1 MNKIIKDQLN
11 KVRSVK
17 LDFDDHTTHIDI
29 PKTEE
34 VIPLALV
41 EGQVYVIELE
51 DFILNPLQNSTLASN
66 WNSGKIPK
74 YKRYQVEF
82 IQKMSNM
89 YKFNGVALDNNQPI
103 YSENWFGWFPEE
115 GFKVVSLLN
124 Q

>member
-41 EGQVYVIELE
+41 EGQIYVIELE

-66 WNSGKIPK
+66 WNSGKVPK

-115 GFKVVSLLN
+115 GFKVVSLLK

>member
-1 MNKIIKDQLN
+1 MNKIIKDQLS

-17 LDFDDHTTHIDI
+17 LNFDDHTTHIDI

-115 GFKVVSLLN
+115 GFKVVSLLK
-124 Q
+124 

>member
-1 MNKIIKDQLN
+1 MNKIIKDQLS

-17 LDFDDHTTHIDI
+17 LNFDDHTTHIDI

-66 WNSGKIPK
+66 WNSGNIPK

-103 YSENWFGWFPEE
+103 YSEN
-115 GFKVVSLLN
+115 
-124 Q
+124 

>member
-1 MNKIIKDQLN
+1 MNKIIKDQLS

-17 LDFDDHTTHIDI
+17 LNFDDHTTHIDI

-74 YKRYQVEF
+74 YKKYQVEF

-115 GFKVVSLLN
+115 GFNVVSLLK
-124 Q
+124 

>member
-1 MNKIIKDQLN
+1 MNKVIKDQLS

-66 WNSGKIPK
+66 WNSGKVPK

-115 GFKVVSLLN
+115 GFKVISLLK

>member
-17 LDFDDHTTHIDI
+17 LDFDDNTTHIDI

-115 GFKVVSLLN
+115 GFKVVSLLK
-124 Q
+124 

>member
-17 LDFDDHTTHIDI
+17 LNFDDHTTHIDI

-34 VIPLALV
+34 VIPLALI

-82 IQKMSNM
+82 IHKMSNM

-103 YSENWFGWFPEE
+103 YSEN
-115 GFKVVSLLN
+115 
-124 Q
+124 

>member
-1 MNKIIKDQLN
+1 MNKIIKDQLS

-17 LDFDDHTTHIDI
+17 LNFDDHTTHIDI

-34 VIPLALV
+34 LIPLALV

-115 GFKVVSLLN
+115 GFKVISLLK

>member
-1 MNKIIKDQLN
+1 MNKIIKDQLS

-17 LDFDDHTTHIDI
+17 LDFDDHTTHINI

-115 GFKVVSLLN
+115 GFKVISLLK

>member
-1 MNKIIKDQLN
+1 MNKIIKDQLH

-115 GFKVVSLLN
+115 GFKVISLLK

>member
-1 MNKIIKDQLN
+1 MNKIIKDQLS

-17 LDFDDHTTHIDI
+17 LNFDDHTTHIDI

-89 YKFNGVALDNNQPI
+89 YKFNGVALDNNKPI

-115 GFKVVSLLN
+115 GFKVISLLK

>member
-17 LDFDDHTTHIDI
+17 LNFDDHTTHIDI

-34 VIPLALV
+34 VIPLALI

-115 GFKVVSLLN
+115 GFKVISLLK

>member
-66 WNSGKIPK
+66 WNSGKVPK

-115 GFKVVSLLN
+115 GFKVVSLLK

>member
-17 LDFDDHTTHIDI
+17 LDFDDNTTHIDI

-66 WNSGKIPK
+66 
-74 YKRYQVEF
+74 
-82 IQKMSNM
+82 
-89 YKFNGVALDNNQPI
+89 
-103 YSENWFGWFPEE
+103 
-115 GFKVVSLLN
+115 
-124 Q
+124 

>member
-1 MNKIIKDQLN
+1 MNKIIKDQLS

-17 LDFDDHTTHIDI
+17 LNFDDHTTHIDI

-82 IQKMSNM
+82 IKKMSNM

-103 YSENWFGWFPEE
+103 YSENWFGWFPDE
-115 GFKVVSLLN
+115 GFKVVSLLK
-124 Q
+124 

>member
-1 MNKIIKDQLN
+1 MNKIIKDQLS

-17 LDFDDHTTHIDI
+17 LNFDDHTTHIDI

-115 GFKVVSLLN
+115 GFKVISLLK

>member
-66 WNSGKIPK
+66 WNSGKTPK

-115 GFKVVSLLN
+115 GFKVVSLLK

>member
-1 MNKIIKDQLN
+1 MNKIIKDQLS

-17 LDFDDHTTHIDI
+17 LNFDDHTTHIDI

-115 GFKVVSLLN
+115 GFKVVSLLK

>member
-89 YKFNGVALDNNQPI
+89 YKFNGIALDNNQPI

-115 GFKVVSLLN
+115 GFKVVSLLK

>member
-17 LDFDDHTTHIDI
+17 LNFDDHTTHIDI

-115 GFKVVSLLN
+115 GFKVISLLK

>member
-115 GFKVVSLLN
+115 GFKVISLLK

>member
-1 MNKIIKDQLN
+1 MNKIIKYQLN

-115 GFKVVSLLN
+115 GFKVISLLK